1 MKRIQNG
8 IAVVVCGVMLLAVSR
23 AWAAEPLTADAL
35 LRQAYRAVVEAEL
48 AGVVSRPADAIQAYR
63 QAIELFG
70 RLQAAYPGWQAEAI
84 DYRLADC
91 RNRIAALEAGGTLGA
106 SPATLS
112 PALTNTETRLARL
125 LDEIKLAV
133 ADTRA
138 PRVDEE
144 TVREA
149 ARLRAER
156 DEALQTA
163 QALQRKLARLE
174 QGRGRGWRFW
184 RKAAPAL
191 EAPTNAPPPLS
202 ALPAVVKAETRRLLQ
217 AGQTSQALWL
227 VREGERVMPGDL
239 DLTVLHGLAA
249 CQSGQYNE
257 AVELLQPHDTPALT
271 QASVLITLGSA
282 YMGLGRLGDARVAME
297 RGLKLAPNS
306 GEGHY
311 NLAQILLAIPPP
323 EVDRAQAHYERAL
336 ALGSQPDT
344 AFENK
349 LRTAVI
355 ISRMKSRPRDQGT
368 SAPRSPPFSTMSSG
382 STRK

>member
-1 MKRIQNG
+1 
-8 IAVVVCGVMLLAVSR
+8 
-23 AWAAEPLTADAL
+23 
-35 LRQAYRAVVEAEL
+35 
-48 AGVVSRPADAIQAYR
+48 
-63 QAIELFG
+63 
-70 RLQAAYPGWQAEAI
+70 
-84 DYRLADC
+84 
-91 RNRIAALEAGGTLGA
+91 
-106 SPATLS
+106 
-112 PALTNTETRLARL
+112 
-125 LDEIKLAV
+125 
-133 ADTRA
+133 
-138 PRVDEE
+138 
-144 TVREA
+144 
-149 ARLRAER
+149 
-156 DEALQTA
+156 
-163 QALQRKLARLE
+163 
-174 QGRGRGWRFW
+174 
-184 RKAAPAL
+184 
-191 EAPTNAPPPLS
+191 
-202 ALPAVVKAETRRLLQ
+202 LPAVVKAETRRLLQ